1 LVLFFRG
8 SKGRAAPDATRELA
22 RRVRALLELPDEA
35 TVSVTEFAC
44 GDPACAGAETAII
57 VMRPG
62 HRTEHVKLLMPVS
75 SVDDDALRSALV
87 PLAHSPAGTP

>member
-1 LVLFFRG
+1 MVLLFRG
-8 SKGRAAPDATRELA
+8 GKGRAAPDATRELA
-22 RRVRALLELPDEA
+22 ARVRALLELSDEA

-44 GDPACAGAETAII
+44 GDPACGGAETAII

-62 HRTEHVKLLMPVS
+62 RRTEHVKLLMPVS
-75 SVDDDALRSALV
+75 SVGDDALRSALA

>member
-1 LVLFFRG
+1 MVLLFRG
-8 SKGRAAPDATRELA
+8 GKGRAAPDATRELA

-44 GDPACAGAETAII
+44 GDPACGGAETAII

-62 HRTEHVKLLMPVS
+62 RRTEFVKLLQPVAAV
-75 SVDDDALRSALV
+75 VDDDLQRALAAL
-87 PLAHSPAGTP
+87 ANSTPTA

>member
-1 LVLFFRG
+1 MVLLFRG
-8 SKGRAAPDATRELA
+8 GKGRAAPDATRELA
-22 RRVRALLELPDEA
+22 RRVRTLLELPDEA

-44 GDPACAGAETAII
+44 GDPVCGGAETAII

-62 HRTEHVKLLMPVS
+62 RRTEHVKLLMPVS
-75 SVDDDALRSALV
+75 SVDDDALRSALA

>member
-1 LVLFFRG
+1 MVLLFRG
-8 SKGRAAPDATRELA
+8 GKGRIAPDPTRELA

-44 GDPACAGAETAII
+44 GDPACGGAETAII

-62 HRTEHVKLLMPVS
+62 RRTEHVKLLMPVS
-75 SVDDDALRSALV
+75 SVGDDALKSALAV
-87 PLAHSPAGTP
+87 LAYSPAGTS

>member
-1 LVLFFRG
+1 MVLLFRG
-8 SKGRAAPDATRELA
+8 SKGRAAPDVTRELA

-44 GDPACAGAETAII
+44 GDPACGGAETAII

-62 HRTEHVKLLMPVS
+62 RRTEHVKLLQPVAT
-75 SVDDDALRSALV
+75 VGDEDLKRALD
-87 PLAHSPAGTP
+87 PLANLATEG

>member
-1 LVLFFRG
+1 MVLLFRG
-8 SKGRAAPDATRELA
+8 GKGRAAPDATRELA
-22 RRVRALLELPDEA
+22 RHVRELLELPDEA

-44 GDPACAGAETAII
+44 GDPACGGAETAII

-75 SVDDDALRSALV
+75 SVSDDALRSALA
-87 PLAHSPAGTP
+87 PLVHSSAVTQ

>member
-1 LVLFFRG
+1 VVLLFRG
-8 SKGRAAPDATRELA
+8 GKGRAAPDATRELA

-44 GDPACAGAETAII
+44 GDPACGGAETAII

-62 HRTEHVKLLMPVS
+62 RRTEHVKLLMPVG
-75 SVDDDALRSALV
+75 SVGDDALKLALR
-87 PLAHSPAGTP
+87 PLARSPAGTS

>member
-1 LVLFFRG
+1 MVLLFRG
-8 SKGRAAPDATRELA
+8 GKGRAAPDATRELA

-44 GDPACAGAETAII
+44 GDPACGGAETAII

-62 HRTEHVKLLMPVS
+62 RRTEFVKLLQPVATV
-75 SVDDDALRSALV
+75 VDDDLQRALAAL
-87 PLAHSPAGTP
+87 ANSTPTA